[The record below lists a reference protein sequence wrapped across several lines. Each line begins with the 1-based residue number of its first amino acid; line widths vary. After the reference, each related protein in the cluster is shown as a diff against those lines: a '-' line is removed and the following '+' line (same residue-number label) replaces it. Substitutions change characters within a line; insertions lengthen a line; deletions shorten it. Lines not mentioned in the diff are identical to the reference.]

1 MKFLCVDVQEY
12 IILIF
17 FILGYILTIFGCLFN
32 FCLCL
37 LFCRVKSLR
46 QTFYG
51 IFIIAVSIVD
61 IFKLMTEYVVH
72 ILYFYIEHPYFVCS
86 ITWFLT
92 MTSENLSYLFLCAL
106 GIERSLKVWVVDRRR
121 AILIACLLIFSVF
134 IHDHFF
140 LFPPSCDNAFYRSYR
155 STYSLADLIFF
166 QSIGLN
172 NLILPVGIV
181 LINILLIF
189 GLKRRSHK
197 RRRCLSALRH
207 QNEWKERSV
216 ILYIFFSSIV
226 FLILTTPVGILNA
239 WSSIYNHRLATN
251 NTILIL
257 DLLEILHHCSHFPI
271 LLMTSSMVRKKIL
284 HIIFHV
290 NQ

>member
-51 IFIIAVSIVD
+51 IFILALSIID

-72 ILYFYIEHPYFVCS
+72 ILYFYIEHPYFVC
-86 ITWFLT
+86 
-92 MTSENLSYLFLCAL
+92 AL
-106 GIERSLKVWVVDRRR
+106 GIERNLKVWIVDHRRCSLIIRRR

-140 LFPPSCDNAFYRSYR
+140 LFPPYNIIYCYLDIYNRPILFSCDNAFYRSYR

-197 RRRCLSALRH
+197 RRRCLSVLR
-207 QNEWKERSV
+207 
-216 ILYIFFSSIV
+216 
-226 FLILTTPVGILNA
+226 
-239 WSSIYNHRLATN
+239 
-251 NTILIL
+251 
-257 DLLEILHHCSHFPI
+257 
-271 LLMTSSMVRKKIL
+271 
-284 HIIFHV
+284 
-290 NQ
+290 

>member
-1 MKFLCVDVQEY
+1 
-12 IILIF
+12 
-17 FILGYILTIFGCLFN
+17 
-32 FCLCL
+32 
-37 LFCRVKSLR
+37 
-46 QTFYG
+46 
-51 IFIIAVSIVD
+51 
-61 IFKLMTEYVVH
+61 MTEYVVH

-155 STYSLADLIFF
+155 STYSLADLI
-166 QSIGLN
+166 
-172 NLILPVGIV
+172 LPVGTV

-197 RRRCLSALRH
+197 RRRCLSVLR
-207 QNEWKERSV
+207 
-216 ILYIFFSSIV
+216 
-226 FLILTTPVGILNA
+226 
-239 WSSIYNHRLATN
+239 
-251 NTILIL
+251 
-257 DLLEILHHCSHFPI
+257 
-271 LLMTSSMVRKKIL
+271 
-284 HIIFHV
+284 
-290 NQ
+290 